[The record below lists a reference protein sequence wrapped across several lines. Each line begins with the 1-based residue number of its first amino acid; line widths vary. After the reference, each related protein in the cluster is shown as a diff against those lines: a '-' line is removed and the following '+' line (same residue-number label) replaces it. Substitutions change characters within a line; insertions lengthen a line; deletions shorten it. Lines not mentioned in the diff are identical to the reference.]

1 VNKIRILVVD
11 DHPILRQGLSAL
23 LAVELDMQLV
33 AEASNGREAIELFRS
48 LRPDVTLL
56 DVQMPETDGIEALTT
71 IRSEFP
77 AARIVVL
84 TTYAGDALA
93 QRALKAGAQGY
104 VLKGLLRKELLDT
117 IRTVHRGLK
126 AINPEVATQMAQHVA
141 DDALSEREIEVL
153 RLVARGNSNKR
164 IGGVLSI
171 AEETVKGHLK
181 SILSKLGA
189 NDRTHAV
196 TLGITRGILQL

>member
-1 VNKIRILVVD
+1 MSTIRILVVD
-11 DHPILRQGLSAL
+11 DHPILRQGLAAL
-23 LAVELDMQLV
+23 LAVEPDMRLV

-48 LRPDVTLL
+48 VRPEVTLL
-56 DVQMPETDGIEALTT
+56 DVQMPETDGIQALTT

-77 AARIVVL
+77 AARVVVL

-93 QRALKAGAQGY
+93 QRALKAGAQGD
-104 VLKGLLRKELLDT
+104 VLKGLLRKELRVT
-117 IRTVHRGLK
+117 IRTVYRGLK
-126 AINPEVATQMAQHVA
+126 AINPDVATQIAQHVA
-141 DDALSEREIEVL
+141 DDALSEREIQVL
-153 RLVARGNSNKR
+153 ELVARGNSNKR
-164 IGGVLSI
+164 IGGALSI